1 MYKVY
6 LHRKKSNG
14 QLFYVGISSN
24 KRRPNRVDNRN
35 PIWTNIYNKHGRTV
49 EIIADNLSQKDACE
63 LEEFI
68 IQECGRI
75 DLGTGCLANCSNGG
89 EINRGMIPYNKINN
103 PTEICKVC
111 KKVFILLR
119 NKNGKIKSR
128 LTCSSKCYKKAYK
141 KKGFSKGITPWNKG
155 RKTGKPAHNIKRI
168 GKYNKEGI
176 LLCTFENEEEARIK
190 ENAGKG
196 SIPKAC
202 RKERKTYRGFVWNY
216 INYKNEIL
224 SE

>member
-63 LEEFI
+63 LEKFI
-68 IQECGRI
+68 IKLFGRR
-75 DLGTGCLANCSNGG
+75 DLGTGCLANMCNGG
-89 EINRGMIPYNKINN
+89 EINTGMIP
-103 PTEICKVC
+103 
-111 KKVFILLR
+111 
-119 NKNGKIKSR
+119 
-128 LTCSSKCYKKAYK
+128 
-141 KKGFSKGITPWNKG
+141 
-155 RKTGKPAHNIKRI
+155 HNRKRI
-168 GKYNKEGI
+168 GKFTKEGKLI
-176 LLCTFENEEEARIK
+176 EVFSCEREARTR

-216 INYKNEIL
+216 INYKNKIL